1 MVVRPETEGGTAAD
15 LLALAR
21 GRRSSRSRT
30 SRAKRTRVAAPAA
43 LHGAAP
49 EGPEEACARMDVH
62 RVLDQLG
69 PDDRLVLSL
78 FYVSDLPVVRIA
90 EMLSIPEGAV
100 RTRLSRARPMR
111 HPV

>member
-1 MVVRPETEGGTAAD
+1 
-15 LLALAR
+15 
-21 GRRSSRSRT
+21 
-30 SRAKRTRVAAPAA
+30 
-43 LHGAAP
+43 
-49 EGPEEACARMDVH
+49 MDVH

-90 EMLSIPEGAV
+90 EMLSISEGAV